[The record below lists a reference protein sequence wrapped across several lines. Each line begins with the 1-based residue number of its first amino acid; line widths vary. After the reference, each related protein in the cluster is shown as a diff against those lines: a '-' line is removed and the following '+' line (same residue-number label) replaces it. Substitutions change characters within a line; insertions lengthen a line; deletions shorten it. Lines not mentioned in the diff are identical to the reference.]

1 MKIIIL
7 AMKRSNLILTIF
19 TIFVILGFQIT
30 QVEAT
35 VRILPPPSV
44 LPTARGM
51 TTAIWDGNNA
61 YIFGGFDTWFLDDIV
76 KFNPAT
82 GTVTLLSSPSVLP
95 TARYGTSAVWDGSN
109 VYIFGGY
116 TPSGYLNDIVQF
128 NPTTGTVTLLPS
140 PSVLPTARGMTSA
153 VWDGNNAYIFGGD
166 DASGLLNDIVQFNPT
181 TGIVTLLPSPSV
193 LPTARDWTSAIWDGS
208 NAYIFGGTISGG
220 ILLNDIVQFNPTT
233 GTVTLLPSPSVLPTP
248 SWWTSAIWDGSNA
261 YIFGGDN
268 TGHGVPKW
276 NMMNYI
282 VQFNPTTGTVYVLS
296 FPDILPTGR
305 GVTSAIWDG
314 RNAYIFG
321 GSDDYSDALNDI
333 VLFSPPEPLIGKR
346 SAVVGGFMTPA
357 NKLAILAPYM
367 TLLIFFEITLAIYII
382 RLKRKP

>member
-1 MKIIIL
+1 MK
-7 AMKRSNLILTIF
+7 KNNLILAIF

-30 QVEAT
+30 QVEAS
-35 VRILPPPSV
+35 VRILPSPSV

-61 YIFGGFDTWFLDDIV
+61 YIFGGWDTWFLDDIV
-76 KFNPAT
+76 RFNP
-82 GTVTLLSSPSVLP
+82 S
-95 TARYGTSAVWDGSN
+95 
-109 VYIFGGY
+109 
-116 TPSGYLNDIVQF
+116 
-128 NPTTGTVTLLPS
+128 
-140 PSVLPTARGMTSA
+140 
-153 VWDGNNAYIFGGD
+153 
-166 DASGLLNDIVQFNPT
+166 
-181 TGIVTLLPSPSV
+181 
-193 LPTARDWTSAIWDGS
+193 
-208 NAYIFGGTISGG
+208 
-220 ILLNDIVQFNPTT
+220 T

-276 NMMNYI
+276 NWMNYI